1 MVTMLRRTMSSLG
14 AFAAFLMA
22 AGAAP
27 AALPLPPPRPK
38 R

>member
-1 MVTMLRRTMSSLG
+1 MLRRTISSMG

-27 AALPLPPPRPK
+27 AALPAPPLRPK

>member
-1 MVTMLRRTMSSLG
+1 MVTMLRRTISSFG

-27 AALPLPPPRPK
+27 ASLPTPPPRAK

>member
-1 MVTMLRRTMSSLG
+1 MVTMLRRTMCSLG
-14 AFAAFLMA
+14 AFAAFLIA

-27 AALPLPPPRPK
+27 ASMPSPPLRPK

>member
-1 MVTMLRRTMSSLG
+1 VVTMLRRTISSLG

-22 AGAAP
+22 AGAVP
-27 AALPLPPPRPK
+27 ITHPTPPQRPK

>member
-1 MVTMLRRTMSSLG
+1 MVTMLRRTISSLG

-27 AALPLPPPRPK
+27 ITHPTPPPRTK

>member
-14 AFAAFLMA
+14 AFTAFLMA

-27 AALPLPPPRPK
+27 ASLPSPPPRPK